1 MRQVWKSTM
10 LQYISDNYQYIT
22 FDESIILSM
31 DRNDSTSFMLN
42 QSGKLI
48 LNEVQYVPELFS
60 SLKLAINK
68 QKKTLAV

>member
-1 MRQVWKSTM
+1 M